1 MKSRRR
7 TNKTPQNKQERTVN
21 METTVL
27 KDRQGVQP
35 SKDNFAEKKQN
46 LLDETQKYM
55 YQQSSKFSSVSRSLI
70 LGIIG
75 TIWVLTYT
83 EGKLR
88 VPNNW
93 LLYGLIGGLLF
104 LLVDVIH
111 YFWDSMSYQRELYR
125 LDKYKSQD
133 ELNENHENI
142 MDYINKRS
150 NSFLVAKFFILII
163 SSGLFTYGLYLK
175 ITLN

>member
-1 MKSRRR
+1 MISRKR
-7 TNKTPQNKQERTVN
+7 TNKNPKNKQERTVS

-27 KDRQGVQP
+27 KDHQEVLS
-35 SKDNFAEKKQN
+35 SKDNFVERKQN

-75 TIWVLTYT
+75 TLWVLTYT

-88 VPNNW
+88 VPNFW
-93 LLYGLIGGLLF
+93 LLSSLIGCLLF
-104 LLVDVIH
+104 LFVDVIH
-111 YFWDSMSYQRELYR
+111 YFWDSMSYQCELYR
-125 LDKYKSQD
+125 LDKYKTQKELD
-133 ELNENHENI
+133 EDHEDI

-150 NSFLVAKFFILII
+150 NCFLVAKFIILII
-163 SSGLFTYGLYLK
+163 SSWLFAYGLYLK
-175 ITLN
+175 ISLI

>member
-125 LDKYKSQD
+125 LDNYKSQD

-150 NSFLVAKFFILII
+150 NSFLYQ
-163 SSGLFTYGLYLK
+163 S
-175 ITLN
+175 